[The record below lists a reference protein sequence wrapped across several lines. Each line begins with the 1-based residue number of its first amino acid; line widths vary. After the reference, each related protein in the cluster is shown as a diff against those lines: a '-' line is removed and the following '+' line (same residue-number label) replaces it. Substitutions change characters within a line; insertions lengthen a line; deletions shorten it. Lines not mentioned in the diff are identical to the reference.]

1 MEETSQF
8 PWVAALSNFIW
19 IIGASIILAAI
30 SWQEFQ
36 VRQRKIKWRDA
47 LRSREFLRPFYLGA
61 ALVMVGIIAS
71 VHSAWI
77 AALASITAF
86 FSLFLLIRVCKS

>member
-1 MEETSQF
+1 MEETGQF

-19 IIGASIILAAI
+19 IIGASIILATM

-61 ALVMVGIIAS
+61 FLVMVGIVAS
-71 VHSAWI
+71 INSAWI
-77 AALASITAF
+77 AALGSVTAF
-86 FSLFLLIRVCKS
+86 FFLFLLIRVCKG